1 MSVVA
6 IIDIG
11 LGQIAM
17 LLMLVLMIRAFFQ
30 PPNVRAM
37 LEGSASEKDVQ
48 ELLKYALRLLALLI
62 CTMMVGYIAQC
73 EKDGT
78 LHSFI
83 SALRRWW

>member
-1 MSVVA
+1 MSFVA

-17 LLMLVLMIRAFFQ
+17 LLMIVLVIRALTQF
-30 PPNVRAM
+30 PKARKL
-37 LEGSASEKDVQ
+37 LEGDWSEEEVR
-48 ELLKYALRLLALLI
+48 ELGRYALRLLALFI
-62 CTMMVGYIAQC
+62 CTLMVAYIAHC